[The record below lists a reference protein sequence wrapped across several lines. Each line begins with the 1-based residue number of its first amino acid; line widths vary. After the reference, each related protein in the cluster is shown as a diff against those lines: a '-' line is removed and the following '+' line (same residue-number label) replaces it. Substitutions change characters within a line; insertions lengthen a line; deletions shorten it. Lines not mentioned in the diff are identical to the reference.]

1 MAGSAGRLNAKPL
14 EGWITL
20 TKAAD
25 VLGVSRWAAHKMCE
39 SPGKDSDG
47 NDRPADLQHVRY
59 VGDPVRPVYLVRE
72 VEVHAL
78 KRKRAA
84 EEAARASRQAA
95 EKRPAGSAGQDLLA
109 ASA

>member
-1 MAGSAGRLNAKPL
+1 MAKGAGRLNAPPL

-72 VEVHAL
+72 AEVQAL
-78 KRKRAA
+78 RRKRAA
-84 EEAARASRQAA
+84 EEAARAAGKRAA
-95 EKRPAGSAGQDLLA
+95 EPADPELLA
-109 ASA
+109 ATA